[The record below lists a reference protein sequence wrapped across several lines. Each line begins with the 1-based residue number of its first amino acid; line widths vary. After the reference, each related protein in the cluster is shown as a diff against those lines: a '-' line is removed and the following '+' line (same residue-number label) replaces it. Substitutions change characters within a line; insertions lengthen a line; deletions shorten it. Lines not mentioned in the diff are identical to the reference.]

1 MTDERKIAVVGHG
14 PGGLGG
20 SWRPIA
26 WMPAV
31 EVVRARLAQLA
42 ANGPI
47 CVRTTL
53 EPGFPLMAAAAAL
66 MLRDEGL
73 PVRLEA
79 VLAYPMP
86 EGPHEPRAVWS
97 WARRALGRAD
107 LKRVAF
113 ARAPRTR
120 LEMEAAFVEA
130 TSGLLEGADLVLAC
144 WNGRRGNRTWQ
155 ALGRAERLGL
165 PVEPLYPAVAKALR
179 IPALASGDAGV
190 A

>member
-1 MTDERKIAVVGHG
+1 MTIERTIAVVGHG

-20 SWRPIA
+20 SWRPLA

-31 EVVRARLAQLA
+31 EVLRARLAQLA
-42 ANGPI
+42 AEGPV
-47 CVRTTL
+47 CVRTSL

-79 VLAYPMP
+79 VLAHPLP
-86 EGPHEPRAVWS
+86 ETTREPRAVWS
-97 WARRALGRAD
+97 WARRALARAD
-107 LKRVAF
+107 VRRTCF

-120 LEMEAAFVEA
+120 PEAEAAFAEA
-130 TSGLLEGADLVLAC
+130 TRGLLEGADGVLGC
-144 WNGRRGNRTWQ
+144 WNGRRGNRVWVG
-155 ALGRAERLGL
+155 LGRAERLGL
-165 PVEPLYPAVAKALR
+165 PVENLYGAVATSLR
-179 IPALASGDAGV
+179 LQVAVGDEGV